1 VTPRG
6 RTLLMLYVCIIYVIY
21 MSYLAIAFL
30 KKNNNFFRSSKI
42 CWNSHLV
49 SGQKRF
55 VAFIFGFFCH
65 FCAFLL
71 SVAAIVSKSIGHYLK
86 DPLGSLADT
95 PAAPF
100 FFLNLFVCFL
110 SERFCADHQCTTLLG
125 YFFVSLLVAWLLIW
139 WYNITTSDSLVLV
152 LLLV

>member
-1 VTPRG
+1 MTPRG
-6 RTLLMLYVCIIYVIY
+6 RTLLMLYVCIIYVIYIY

-55 VAFIFGFFCH
+55 FAFIFGFFCH

-71 SVAAIVSKSIGHYLK
+71 SFAAIVSKSMGHSLK
-86 DPLGSLADT
+86 DPQGSLADT
-95 PAAPF
+95 PAAPL
-100 FFLNLFVCFL
+100 FFLSLFVCFL

-125 YFFVSLLVAWLLIW
+125 YFLSLSWWLGCLFDDAILPLV
-139 WYNITTSDSLVLV
+139 TH
-152 LLLV
+152 